1 MKLDF
6 PVYETGEVDGA
17 VEVEREGQRAPLPGI
32 RLQVVDGDGKVV
44 AQALSGYDGSFFV
57 QGVRLGSF
65 TLRAD
70 SDQLA
75 KLHLAALPPKA
86 VELSHDSPAATAGT
100 ITLTRSKGEDRAGQA
115 DSPVTGLPSQ
125 VAPATPPP

>member
-1 MKLDF
+1 MEAGGTEPLG
-6 PVYETGEVDGA
+6 PAASRLG
-17 VEVEREGQRAPLPGI
+17 REARFPGI

-70 SDQLA
+70 PDQLA
-75 KLHLAALPPKA
+75 KLHLAAVPPQTI
-86 VELSHDSPAATAGT
+86 ELSHDSPAAAAGT
-100 ITLTRSKGEDRAGQA
+100 ITLTRSKGEDRTGQA
-115 DSPVTGLPSQ
+115 DSPAADLSSQ
-125 VAPATPPP
+125 AAPATAHP